1 MWRDIITSSELEFL
15 AENSLIT
22 ITPNFRG
29 EKIKTI
35 SGRFGPFKP
44 NREVSVP
51 LWLAFQMK
59 KNKKCRIRIPSF
71 LEENNLK
78 IVIEYE
84 KNNKNSF
91 YHLVPFFYEISNM
104 LFNKAEDDFF
114 DIKKIS
120 GLVQDISTL
129 RNEKILFLLK
139 NIKDDLLTLQLNEL
153 NDREIE
159 LIRPLLKEIFPFRLN
174 IFLQQY
180 RTPNENILFVQEN
193 NEE

>member
-1 MWRDIITSSELEFL
+1 
-15 AENSLIT
+15 
-22 ITPNFRG
+22 
-29 EKIKTI
+29 
-35 SGRFGPFKP
+35 
-44 NREVSVP
+44 
-51 LWLAFQMK
+51 
-59 KNKKCRIRIPSF
+59 
-71 LEENNLK
+71 
-78 IVIEYE
+78 
-84 KNNKNSF
+84 
-91 YHLVPFFYEISNM
+91 M

-180 RTPNENILFVQEN
+180 RNPNENILFVQDN